1 MQILYGF
8 EKQSYLIRVKS
19 YYENAGKKN
28 HKGKAIISKDKS
40 KIGKAIISFNDET
53 GFQCI
58 DIIMISN
65 TAFTYKTFRRDPEDQ
80 TGWFPSGEAGD
91 LYASKEAAILAAEEA
106 IDWFKA

>member
-1 MQILYGF
+1 MALKNKAILL
-8 EKQSYLIRVKS
+8 ELKAIMKMRP
-19 YYENAGKKN
+19 NKKN